1 MRNRR
6 LTAVAAAVALAC
18 GCKRAPAAPAP
29 AVSSGPELTAPSSGT
44 VKSPLGDETS
54 SYTNEMQAQNL
65 RDQAA
70 DLGISKFA
78 KPTMGSGLDPD
89 ERPHRTI
96 TYQEGV
102 QRTLKITRQAEAARH
117 AIEGDK
123 NKSVAIPTQTPGNL
137 SSDKTGSPIIN
148 APEDPG
154 PKDPR

>member
-1 MRNRR
+1 MRNR
-6 LTAVAAAVALAC
+6 LFAGAALAVALAC
-18 GCKRAPAAPAP
+18 ACKRPPEAAAPAASTGPAL
-29 AVSSGPELTAPSSGT
+29 AAPSFGT
-44 VKSPLGDETS
+44 VKSPLGGETS

-78 KPTMGSGLDPD
+78 KPTVGSGLDPD

-137 SSDKTGSPIIN
+137 SVDKTGSPIESS
-148 APEDPG
+148 PEAPG
-154 PKDPR
+154 PKDPQ